1 MRHFIQ
7 WVFICMPALALAQ
20 SSAPALVVASASTAP
35 MFDQPHGMLPVSSSD
50 RSAPVPV
57 GEVVSEFAGEMNDHI
72 LPIRQPGGTSSEPEG
87 LKVADSLW
95 LRGLV
100 GTWEAQVRG
109 ERYVETWSCANG
121 ECNGRAVSYK
131 AAEESFVENT
141 RIFKFHGQWLYLVAA
156 GDSPVVCF
164 VRTSVEGR
172 TWVFSNV
179 EHDFPQRIVYTL
191 NGDDGLDAYIEGPGK
206 DGDVRLEF
214 NLKRTR

>member
-1 MRHFIQ
+1 
-7 WVFICMPALALAQ
+7 
-20 SSAPALVVASASTAP
+20 
-35 MFDQPHGMLPVSSSD
+35 MFDQPHGILPARSSD
-50 RSAPVPV
+50 RSAPVAL
-57 GEVVSEFAGEMNDHI
+57 GEVVSESAGEMNDHI
-72 LPIRQPGGTSSEPEG
+72 LPVHPPGEASSEPEG
-87 LKVADSLW
+87 LNVADSLW

-131 AAEESFVENT
+131 AGEESFVENT

-179 EHDFPQRIVYTL
+179 EHDFPQRIVYSL

-206 DGDVRLEF
+206 EGDVRLEF

>member
-1 MRHFIQ
+1 MLEALRSLGPFIK
-7 WVFICMPALALAQ
+7 PALN
-20 SSAPALVVASASTAP
+20 
-35 MFDQPHGMLPVSSSD
+35 GGEPV
-50 RSAPVPV
+50 RFRQMIPVPFPA
-57 GEVVSEFAGEMNDHI
+57 SETDTDA
-72 LPIRQPGGTSSEPEG
+72 
-87 LKVADSLW
+87 LW

-131 AAEESFVENT
+131 AAEEGFVENT

-156 GDSPVVCF
+156 GDAPVVCF

-179 EHDFPQRIVYTL
+179 EHDFPQRIAYTL
-191 NGDDGLDAYIEGPGK
+191 NGDDGLDAYIEGPGSE
-206 DGDVRLEF
+206 GDIRLDF
-214 NLKRTR
+214 NLRRTF